1 MTDPPI
7 AADVPPPAELAEA
20 SYFDSGE
27 NVLFGWLHARQSPRP
42 GRVGLVT
49 CNPFGYE
56 AICAHR
62 GIRAFAE
69 AAAAIGVP
77 VLRFDY
83 LGTGDS
89 AEIEPWADQ
98 IEFWTRDTIAAVREI
113 KRRTGVESVV
123 LLGFRL
129 GALIA
134 MRAAERCPEE
144 IGGLALVSPIIS
156 GRRYVKEL
164 RTTRLAAMLGA
175 ESPEALPDRPL
186 DPQAVTSAGMEISG
200 FSVSAATLGS
210 LARID
215 FSELSALPVRE
226 MLVIDG
232 DTQPVSRPWAE
243 SLRGAGA
250 NVRYEALPGLVQML
264 KTAPQFAQN
273 PAAMITAFC
282 DWLKSRDSPVAAG
295 DPSDAPVVAREV
307 AVAARKRM
315 PIVTQLD
322 DPGAPPSTVCEEPLF
337 FGPGSLIFGIITEPQ
352 AGEKRRR
359 AVILLN
365 AGADYHVGANGM
377 YVALARRWARRGY
390 VVLRMDFAGIGD
402 SGTLPGHPTD
412 EVFPPGAIDDIR
424 AAVDLV
430 STRFG
435 TRQISLAGLCSG
447 AYHALR
453 AAVDKLSIN
462 RILMINPQNYYWK
475 PGMQITDMQAAEVVR
490 VPSVYRSRAFSL
502 ASWVKL
508 FSGQVD
514 LAYISKVLG
523 NRVLLTLESAGRNF
537 ARRIRIRLPN
547 DLGWDLMQITARG
560 VKVVL
565 VFARGEPGIEL
576 LRIQAGSAVDRL
588 GERCRVHILER
599 GDHVFSKSGPRAALE
614 DLLDDELFAQKS
626 WDESEAPHSAL
637 TSES

>member
-1 MTDPPI
+1 MNDPRI
-7 AADVPPPAELAEA
+7 ATDVPLPPPQAEA
-20 SYFDSGE
+20 FYFDSGE
-27 NVLFGWLHARQSPRP
+27 NSLFGWLHLPPSRMA

-62 GIRAFAE
+62 GVRAFAE
-69 AAAAIGVP
+69 AAAAIGVV

-83 LGTGDS
+83 VGTGDS
-89 AEIEPWADQ
+89 SEIEPWADQ
-98 IEFWTRDTIAAVREI
+98 IELWTQDTIAAVREL
-113 KRRTGVESVV
+113 KRRTGVDTVFV
-123 LLGFRL
+123 LGFRL

-134 MRAAERCPEE
+134 MRAAERSVPE
-144 IGGLALVSPIIS
+144 IGGLALVAPIIS

-175 ESPEALPDRPL
+175 ESPELLPDRPL

-210 LARID
+210 LSRID
-215 FSELSALPVRE
+215 FTELAAVPVPDV
-226 MLVIDG
+226 LVIDG
-232 DTQPVSRPWAE
+232 NTQATSRPWTE
-243 SLRGAGA
+243 SLRSAGVNA
-250 NVRYEALPGLVQML
+250 RYEALPGLVQML

-273 PAAMITAFC
+273 PTAMIAAFI
-282 DWLKSRDSPVAAG
+282 DWLQSRVAVAAG
-295 DPSDAPVVAREV
+295 DGIALERK
-307 AVAARKRM
+307 VAASSRLRM

-322 DPGAPPSTVCEEPLF
+322 DPGAPPSTVCEEPVF
-337 FGPGSLIFGIITEPQ
+337 FGPQSLVFGIITEPQ

-402 SGTLPGHPTD
+402 SGTRPGQSTD
-412 EVFPPGAIDDIR
+412 EVFPPDAMEDIR
-424 AAVDLV
+424 AAVDMV
-430 STRFG
+430 SARFG

-453 AAVDKLSIN
+453 AAVEKLAIN

-490 VPSVYRSRAFSL
+490 IPSVYRTRAFSL
-502 ASWVKL
+502 ASWRKL
-508 FSGQVD
+508 FTGRVD
-514 LAYISKVLG
+514 IGYISKVLT
-523 NRVLLTLESAGRNF
+523 NRMLLTLESTGRDF
-537 ARRIRIRLPN
+537 ARRVRIRLPN
-547 DLGWDLMQITARG
+547 DLGWDLKQITARG

-576 LRIQAGSAVDRL
+576 LRIQAGSAVSQL

-626 WDESEAPHSAL
+626 WDESLPTPAAL
-637 TSES
+637 PTES